1 MSIVS
6 NKSVQGLETP
16 FGGDAIIN
24 INSSNPTTSQESQ
37 DVILEDNAIEF
48 IFENDH
54 EDSIFEFEDTIEE
67 KKASQGKP
75 EEKKRKATTSM
86 ESETQKL
93 KQNQSKNWKR
103 YTVQDL
109 KSATDSA
116 LNPESILATPS
127 NTTSRRRPRTF
138 VKTLA
143 ASDLSEKYDKL
154 VSERLEIANYQ
165 KQVLQNQIKAE
176 LKEHELRVELLTLQI
191 QREKQL
197 K

>member
-1 MSIVS
+1 MWKKIAQEYNSAGPSCPRAVECLKRCYENRKKLLRKSVAAERREIYKTGGGLPDNQAKKEPLDDLLMSIVS

-24 INSSNPTTSQESQ
+24 INTSNPTTSQESQ

-116 LNPESILATPS
+116 LNPESM
-127 NTTSRRRPRTF
+127 
-138 VKTLA
+138 
-143 ASDLSEKYDKL
+143 L
-154 VSERLEIANYQ
+154 VSI
-165 KQVLQNQIKAE
+165 
-176 LKEHELRVELLTLQI
+176 
-191 QREKQL
+191 
-197 K
+197 